1 MKFLVTDIPYDFV
14 DSEFELPYDSQVAL
28 IKDVLEEPWE
38 ADDEEDLIEEITCAV
53 GFCVERIDYE
63 HILDY

>member
-1 MKFLVTDIPYDFV
+1 MKFLVTDIQFDFT
-14 DSEFELPYDSQVAL
+14 DSEGELPYDEQVGL

-38 ADDEEDLIEEITCAV
+38 ADDEDDLIEEITCAV